1 MKDQSVLKKAD
12 ARGYMTELD
21 ARYLAHEL
29 SSDADGVIAKS
40 ERWREQVYKMGECWL
55 VPCQKGSL
63 SGAFKLILLCFPAEC
78 GYP

>member
-1 MKDQSVLKKAD
+1 MAITAAVLYAALNLINIDAMIAQSVLKKSD

-40 ERWREQVYKMGECWL
+40 ERWREQVYRAGE
-55 VPCQKGSL
+55 
-63 SGAFKLILLCFPAEC
+63 
-78 GYP
+78 